1 MLMCVCSRPSTFFGG
16 LFFLAL
22 GFNRMGSMGLSLVTL
37 YTTGWKAKLVYAL
50 TCSVVLCG
58 SAWYERLSRWHFE
71 NIS

>member
-1 MLMCVCSRPSTFFGG
+1 
-16 LFFLAL
+16 
-22 GFNRMGSMGLSLVTL
+22 MGSMGLSLVTL

-71 NIS
+71 NILERTLMLESLPSLP